1 MREFP
6 LNVQNTGRGRR
17 NREKKKKG
25 EGELLRINKTVQGQ
39 LVGELHSNYT
49 PVRLKKTALTFIKL
63 HPQTLGG
70 VWAAF
75 VDSSAPSLLYSLG
88 WVSRDITRHITRL
101 KTLFKT
107 PPLPPTLKD
116 PN

>member
-1 MREFP
+1 MFKTLAE
-6 LNVQNTGRGRR
+6 VGGTGK
-17 NREKKKKG
+17 KKKKG